1 MATESGQPR
10 DHALMLEALALAER
24 GRYTTMPNPRVGCV
38 IAIGDEII
46 GRGWHQR
53 AGSAH
58 AEVLALQEAGTRARG
73 ATAYVTLEPCNTS
86 GRTGPCTEQLIAA
99 GIARVVA
106 AVEDPN
112 PEVSGKGL
120 AALRAA
126 GIETLAGICAA
137 QAGAL
142 NRGFF
147 KRMRS
152 GRPFV
157 HAKMASSIDGR
168 TAMSSGESQWITGA
182 AARAEVQKMRAQSCV
197 MITGVDTVS
206 IDDPRLTVRS
216 EELGENIGRQPALVI
231 VDSTLRT
238 PPAAQVLSE
247 SRASGRRVIIA
258 CAAGAD
264 AQCAAQLRATGAE
277 LQEFSTPASGRRVDL
292 AALLAYLA
300 ASEFN
305 EAMLEA
311 GATLFGAFMAA
322 DLVDELS
329 LFLAPRL
336 FGQTARPLA
345 ALDIADI
352 RDAKGLSIIDAYPV
366 GEDFL
371 LRLAPR

>member
-1 MATESGQPR
+1 MATELGQPR
-10 DHALMLEALALAER
+10 DRALMFEALALAEG

-58 AEVLALQEAGTRARG
+58 AEVLALQAAGARAQG

-86 GRTGPCTEQLIAA
+86 GRTGPCTEQLVAA
-99 GIARVVA
+99 GIARVIA

-112 PEVSGKGL
+112 PKVSGKGL

-126 GIETLAGICAA
+126 GIDTLAGICAE
-137 QAGAL
+137 QAEAL

-182 AARAEVQKMRAQSCV
+182 EARAEVQKMRAQSCV
-197 MITGVDTVS
+197 MITGVDTVC
-206 IDDPRLTVRS
+206 IDDPRMTVRC
-216 EELGENIGRQPALVI
+216 EELGEDIGRQPALVI

-238 PPAAQVLSE
+238 PPAAKVLAQGS
-247 SRASGRRVIIA
+247 ASGRRVIVA

-264 AQCAAQLRATGAE
+264 AQRAARLRASGAE
-277 LQEFSTPASGRRVDL
+277 VREFSTSASGQRVDL
-292 AALLAYLA
+292 AGLLAYLA
-300 ASEFN
+300 ASEYN

-311 GATLFGAFMAA
+311 GATLFGAFLAA
-322 DLVDELS
+322 GLVDELS

-352 RDAKGLSIIDAYPV
+352 RDAKGLSIIDARPV

-371 LRLAPR
+371 LRLVPR